1 MTELNLKSRIQEDMK
16 QAMRAQ
22 DKQRL
27 NAIRLILA
35 AVKQIEVDQRIAV
48 DDQILLGILDKM
60 AKQRRDSITQYQA
73 ANRQDLVDQEQFEL
87 GVIQTYMPAQL
98 SEAEI
103 DQLVAEAIKS
113 SQAQSIKDMGKAMGQ
128 LKPKVQGRADIALV
142 SNRLK
147 QQLEQLAD

>member
-1 MTELNLKSRIQEDMK
+1 MSETSLKQHIQDDMK

-35 AVKQIEVDQRIAV
+35 AVKQVEVDQRITV

-60 AKQRRDSITQYQA
+60 AKQRRDSINQYQA

-87 GVIQTYMPAQL
+87 NVIQGYMPAQL

-103 DQLVAEAIKS
+103 DQLIAEAM
-113 SQAQSIKDMGKAMGQ
+113 QATRAQSIKDMGKVMRQ
-128 LKPKVQGRADIALV
+128 LKPKVQGRADVAVV
-142 SNRLK
+142 SNKLK
-147 QQLEQLAD
+147 QQLEQLAN

>member
-1 MTELNLKSRIQEDMK
+1 MTELNLKNRIQEEMK

-35 AVKQIEVDQRIAV
+35 AVKQVEVDQRIVV
-48 DDQILLGILDKM
+48 DDQTLLGILDKM
-60 AKQRRDSITQYQA
+60 AKQRRDSISQYQA
-73 ANRQDLVDQEQFEL
+73 ANRQDLVEQEQFEL

-103 DQLVAEAIKS
+103 DELIAEAITS
-113 SQAQSIKDMGKAMGQ
+113 SQAQSIKDMGKTMAQ

-142 SNRLK
+142 SNKLK
-147 QQLEQLAD
+147 QQLEQLAS